1 MSEKIVLADFLKI
14 PNLVSSVR
22 ILMAPVLIMLALNR
36 QEMWFLGVFI
46 FSEFTD
52 VLDGYL
58 ARRLKQITALGSYLD
73 SWGDFAIYSTIA
85 IGAWILWPEIIQQ
98 HFLSVSIIIGS
109 FTLPVILGLIKF
121 RTLIGYHTW
130 SVKIAV
136 AITVVAYL
144 LLFSGLL
151 DWPIQLAAIACL
163 YAALEEI
170 SISLIISREHTDVRS
185 FIQALRYRKA
195 DKNK

>member
-1 MSEKIVLADFLKI
+1 MPEKITVTDFLKI
-14 PNLVSSVR
+14 PNMISLLR
-22 ILMAPVLIMLALNR
+22 IILAPVLIWLALH
-36 QEMWFLGVFI
+36 QQALWFLSVFM

-52 VLDGYL
+52 VLDGFL
-58 ARRLKQITALGSYLD
+58 ARKLGQITILGSHLD

-98 HFLSVSIIIGS
+98 YSVSVTLIIGS
-109 FTLPVILGLIKF
+109 FTVPIIFSLLKF
-121 RTLIGYHTW
+121 GSLASYHTW

-136 AITVVAYL
+136 AITSLAYL

-151 DWPIQLAAIACL
+151 DWPIYIAATTCL

-170 SISLIISREHTDVRS
+170 SISLIMPEPHTDVRS
-185 FIQALRYRKA
+185 FIQAWHYRETSKTS
-195 DKNK
+195 